1 VCRLER
7 FQGTGMSAT
16 SFVYHNRDALSRTT
30 PISVA
35 HSMGLQHSRE
45 PQLKRESDECV
56 TRGAT
61 HRRYVKA
68 ECSSPPHW
76 VGDSSGTPQSAV
88 RITSEVFRLNQRS
101 P

>member
-1 VCRLER
+1 
-7 FQGTGMSAT
+7 MSAT

-35 HSMGLQHSRE
+35 HSMGLQRSRE

-56 TRGAT
+56 TRGAG
-61 HRRYVKA
+61 HRRYGKA
-68 ECSSPPHW
+68 ECGSPPHRG
-76 VGDSSGTPQSAV
+76 GDSSGDTSICG

-101 P
+101 PSLR